1 MDLYHNDQADF
12 TRWVIANA
20 YLQEPFVAIDVGVQG
35 GEHVRWGLLG
45 DRVRVY
51 GFDALSEA
59 IDRITAQGQRPNRVY
74 RAMAIGNE
82 DGEREF
88 YVPENT
94 FASSFYRE
102 VTLHQKSRHGDG
114 AVGAR
119 LVPIRRLDTLFAQ
132 GELPAADYI
141 KIDCEGYD
149 PEVLRGAQ
157 TYLARSNILSVTVET
172 SLDPSPRYPRT
183 AFAEIN
189 DLLVRHRLAVFD
201 INSVRIARPAYVA
214 ARERHP
220 WPPLDPMRDVPDL
233 DVGRPTIFDF
243 FFCRDFVA
251 EDANPG
257 LFASLPGAV
266 TEPTVD
272 KLIKSMINFELH
284 GLMDCAVH
292 LAEHFRAKLASRF
305 DVDEAVRLLVRRPP
319 HARNMADVIAT
330 LRVVAALRSMVMEK
344 DQHIAILQSAL
355 REGEEE
361 AARER
366 TQLQQALRT
375 QEVELKRVAT
385 DFEGKLVSSRFL
397 AGQLSRAIQARI
409 LRRPITSGR

>member
-12 TRWVIANA
+12 TRWVVANA
-20 YLQEPFVAIDVGVQG
+20 YLQEPFVAIDVSVQG
-35 GEHVRWGLLG
+35 GEHIRWGLLG

-51 GFDALSEA
+51 GFDAISEA
-59 IDRITAQGQRPNRVY
+59 IDRITAQGRRPNRVY

-102 VTLHQKSRHGDG
+102 VTLHQNLRHGDG

-119 LVPIRRLDTLFAQ
+119 VVPVRRLDTLFAQ

-157 TYLARSNILSVTVET
+157 TYLAQSNILSVTVET
-172 SLDPSPRYPRT
+172 NFDPSPRYPRT

-189 DLLVRHRLAVFD
+189 DLLVPHRLAVFD
-201 INSVRIARPAYVA
+201 INCVRLPHPAYVA
-214 ARERHP
+214 ARARHP
-220 WPPLDPMRDVPDL
+220 WPPLDPMRDVPEL
-233 DVGRPTIFDF
+233 DVGRPTILDF
-243 FFCRDFVA
+243 LFCRDFAA
-251 EDANPG
+251 EDADPG
-257 LFASLPGAV
+257 LLASLPGAM

-292 LAEHFRAKLASRF
+292 LAKHFRAKLASRL
-305 DVDEAVRLLVRRPP
+305 DVDDEAIRLLARRPP
-319 HARNMADVIAT
+319 HARNVADVIAT
-330 LRVVAALRSMVMEK
+330 LRVVAALRSIALEK
-344 DQHIAILQSAL
+344 DQLIATLQSAL
-355 REGEEE
+355 SRGEE
-361 AARER
+361 ASRG
-366 TQLQQALRT
+366 QQAEAQRALAA
-375 QEVELKRVAT
+375 QLAQLA
-385 DFEGKLVSSRFL
+385 DFEAKLASTQFL
-397 AGQLSRAIQARI
+397 FDRLLQTIRARI
-409 LRRPITSGR
+409 LRRPFSPERRRQ